1 MALGVSLILLGALLL
16 VAALLFTSPARA
28 APQIPA
34 SLDVGAAR
42 IVVEG
47 TPIPGQ
53 YVVMCQR
60 PEGPYLTG
68 PWALEAGLTASF
80 PMEVGRECW
89 VQVSE
94 DREGEQGAVWATPR
108 WTVRRAWL
116 PEVGQ

>member
-1 MALGVSLILLGALLL
+1 MRPLLAILLLCLL
-16 VAALLFTSPARA
+16 SSGARA

-47 TPIPGQ
+47 TPIPGL
-53 YVVMCQR
+53 YLVVCQR

-68 PWALEAGLTASF
+68 PWALEAGLVASF

-108 WTVRRAWL
+108 WTVSRAWL
-116 PEVGQ
+116 GWVSKR